1 MDNRK
6 LERSLK
12 QKFHF
17 MDDDARGDSHRY
29 MVLELPSG
37 LVVRTHISHSRG
49 DIPTP
54 ILSKVCK
61 QLHVKMDVL
70 NRMVECTVSRDEY
83 YQILDNDAP

>member
-1 MDNRK
+1 MDNRR

-12 QKFHF
+12 HKFHF
-17 MDDDARGDSHRY
+17 EDDDSRGNSHRY

-54 ILSKVCK
+54 VLSQVCK
-61 QLHVKMDVL
+61 QLRVKMDVL
-70 NRMVECTVSRDEY
+70 NRMVECTVSCDQY
-83 YQILDNDAP
+83 YQMLEEDG